1 MKRKIAAIM
10 AADIAGYS
18 RLVAEDEE
26 ETLRR
31 LASYRAVMD
40 DFIAKSGGRIFN
52 TAGDAVLAEFSSA
65 VEAVRCAID
74 IQESLRTRNLA
85 YPPSRQMNFRI
96 GITIGDVVERDGD
109 LLGDGVNIAARLEGI
124 AQSGGVCISDDAHRQ
139 IRGKVDIVFDDM
151 GPQVLKNIAEPMR
164 AWRMQIGNASAST
177 VPRDVSAGSRQPLTL
192 PDKPSIA
199 VLPFQNLSGDPEQE
213 YFADGMVED
222 VITALSHFKSL
233 FVIARNSSFTY
244 KGKAVD
250 VKQVGRELGVRYVLE
265 GSVRKAGI
273 RVRIA
278 GQLIEA
284 TTGGHL
290 WADKFDGALED
301 VFGLQDQIT
310 ASVVGVIAPTLE
322 HAEIERARQKPTD
335 RLDSYDCYLRGMAL
349 ANQRGSLAEA
359 HAFFR
364 KAFEQDSEYGAA
376 YAMAAYTL
384 VRQQGTWGV
393 PLTAEMRTE
402 AIRLANLASRFGSDD
417 AFTLARSGHILTY
430 LGREYDRG
438 ASMVEQ
444 AIALNPNLAVAWFC
458 RGFVA
463 LMCCDPERAI
473 ESFDRILR
481 LSPLDP
487 SRIWAW
493 NGSSFAHF
501 HLGRYEEGRELAMKS
516 IQFVTDVHTLAAY
529 IMNSI
534 RAGHTAEAQQ
544 AVAQLLKFQPDFRA
558 SHALEIFPTRLPEER
573 HRITSALRDAGLP
586 D

>member
-1 MKRKIAAIM
+1 M
-10 AADIAGYS
+10 
-18 RLVAEDEE
+18 LV
-26 ETLRR
+26 
-31 LASYRAVMD
+31 
-40 DFIAKSGGRIFN
+40 
-52 TAGDAVLAEFSSA
+52 EFASA
-65 VEAVRCAID
+65 VGAARCAIE
-74 IQESLRTRNLA
+74 IQRGMAEKNNGVPQELRIE
-85 YPPSRQMNFRI
+85 FRI
-96 GITIGDVVERDGD
+96 GIHVGDIIIDENDIF
-109 LLGDGVNIAARLEGI
+109 GDGVNIAARLEGI
-124 AQSGGVCISDDAHRQ
+124 AQAGGVCISDDAHRQ

-177 VPRDVSAGSRQPLTL
+177 LPRDVSAGSRQPLAL

-199 VLPFQNLSGDPEQE
+199 VLPFQNLSGDPDQE

-222 VITALSHFKSL
+222 IITALSHFKSL

-250 VKQVGRELGVRYVLE
+250 VKQVGREHGVRYVLE
-265 GSVRKAGI
+265 GSVRKAGS

-335 RLDSYDCYLRGMAL
+335 SLDSYDCYLRGMAL
-349 ANQRGSLAEA
+349 ASQRDSLVEA

-364 KAFEQDSEYGAA
+364 KAFEQEPEYGAA

-384 VRQQGTWGV
+384 VRQQGTLGV

-402 AIRLANLASRFGSDD
+402 AIGLANLASRFGRDD
-417 AFTLARSGHILTY
+417 AFALARSGHILTY

-473 ESFDRILR
+473 ESFDRIIR

-501 HLGRYEEGRELAMKS
+501 HLGRYEEGRALAKS
-516 IQFVTDVHTLAAY
+516 QSNLSLTFIRWRHT
-529 IMNSI
+529 S
-534 RAGHTAEAQQ
+534 
-544 AVAQLLKFQPDFRA
+544 
-558 SHALEIFPTRLPEER
+558 
-573 HRITSALRDAGLP
+573 
-586 D
+586 